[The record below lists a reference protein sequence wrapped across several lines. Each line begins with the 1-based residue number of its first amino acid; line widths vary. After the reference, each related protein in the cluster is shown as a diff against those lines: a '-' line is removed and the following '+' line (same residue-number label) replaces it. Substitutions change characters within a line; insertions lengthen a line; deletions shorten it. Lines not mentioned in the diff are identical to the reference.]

1 MAFAEYTALD
11 FFNVDELFTEEELMV
26 RDTVRAFVSER
37 IVPIIDQ
44 HFEAGTFPSELIPAM
59 GEIGLFGAN
68 LEGYGCAGLSSTAY
82 GLMMQELERGDSG
95 VRSCASVQGSLVMW
109 PIWRYGSQAQKDHW
123 LPQMATGAKVGCF
136 GLTEVDHGSDPAGMV
151 TRAEKSANGYVLNGE
166 KMWITNGEIADVA
179 IVWARLDGRIK
190 GFLVEKG
197 TPGYRA
203 INVPPKFSLRASH
216 TSELLFEDC
225 EIPADNLLP
234 QADGLAGPLRCLTQ
248 ARSGI
253 AWGAI
258 GAAQACFDEALRYSK
273 SRIQFDKPIAG
284 FQLVQRKFAIMA
296 TEITKAQLMAWRLGQ
311 MKDAGTVTAQQV
323 SMAKRNNVRMALDCA
338 RMCRDI
344 LGAAGITLEHVSMR
358 HMNNLES
365 VFTYE
370 GTDDIHALILGEA
383 LTGLP
388 AYR

>member
-11 FFNVDELFTEEELMV
+11 FFNLDELLGEEERMV
-26 RDTVRAFVSER
+26 RDTVRDFVSAKV
-37 IVPIIDQ
+37 VPIVDA
-44 HFEAGTFPSELIPAM
+44 HYENGTFPNELIPQM
-59 GEIGLFGAN
+59 GELGIFGAN
-68 LEGYGCAGLSSTAY
+68 LEGYGCAGLSNVAY

-95 VRSCASVQGSLVMW
+95 IRSAASVQGSLVMW
-109 PIWRYGSQAQKDHW
+109 PIWKYGSEAQKERW
-123 LPQMATGAKVGCF
+123 LPKLATGEAIGCF
-136 GLTEVDHGSDPAGMV
+136 GLTEVDFGSNPSGMI
-151 TRAEKSANGYVLNGE
+151 TKAEKTPNGYRLNGE
-166 KMWITNGEIADVA
+166 KMWITNGEVADVA
-179 IVWARLDGRIK
+179 VVWAKLDGRIK

-197 TPGYRA
+197 TKGYRA
-203 INVPPKFSLRASH
+203 INVPPKHSLRASY

-234 QADGLAGPLRCLTQ
+234 EADGLAGPLRCLTQ

-253 AWGAI
+253 AWGAV
-258 GAAQACFDEALRYSK
+258 GAAQACFDEALRYAK

-296 TEITKAQLMAWRLGQ
+296 TEITKAQLLAWRLGV
-311 MKDAGTVTAQQV
+311 MKDAGTATAQHV
-323 SMAKRNNVRMALDCA
+323 SMAKRNNVRIALDCA
-338 RMCRDI
+338 RTCRDI
-344 LGAAGITLEHVSMR
+344 LGAAGITLEHVAMR

-383 LTGLP
+383 LTGIP